1 MDIRNTYISNINDAY
16 KVALSA
22 VTNDSAIAR
31 ISAAK
36 ESILNRIQNDA
47 FVKVPFVGDF
57 SAGKSS
63 LLNAFLDRQELLP
76 TDITPETAVS
86 YELWYAEDEMLELW
100 KNNSLAGTYKIEEI
114 KKLNVSPGN
123 IVKVYLNNG
132 KIKDLNQRGIVLV
145 DMPGVDSGI
154 EAHTSA
160 ILNYITFPCIFRY
173 IIT

>member
-114 KKLNVSPGN
+114 KKLNVSPGD

-160 ILNYITFPCIFRY
+160 ILNYIIKEHTSLSSLM
-173 IIT
+173 